1 LHTTQGKQMTI
12 WQYKEEKESHLLV
25 KLYKENHGEGD
36 FLGDLDEESIKK
48 LILEIK
54 PDIDV
59 DQAFGTLDYF
69 GLLPILVIK

>member
-1 LHTTQGKQMTI
+1 MTI

-25 KLYKENHGEGD
+25 KFYKENHGEGE

-54 PDIDV
+54 PDINI
-59 DQAFGTLDYF
+59 DQAFGTLAYF
-69 GLLPILVIK
+69 GLLPILVVKQPL